1 MVKQWLCKNQVSA
14 LVNDL
19 VNSSHRALQWFRVSV
34 NGLVSENLVDQL
46 CHFSRINR
54 IPDQMELH
62 VIAASSVGDQRMAVW
77 IALALSSSVMQVWGI
92 GYLNLSQGIS
102 W

>member
-1 MVKQWLCKNQVSA
+1 
-14 LVNDL
+14 
-19 VNSSHRALQWFRVSV
+19 
-34 NGLVSENLVDQL
+34 
-46 CHFSRINR
+46 
-54 IPDQMELH
+54 MELH